1 MALAASSTSDQPT
14 GLVNLA
20 SLVSS
25 LAPIFLGSGKQT
37 ATTTTGGRSETG
49 STTTTTGGGSTTSAT
64 TTSPD
69 ILSALMGNVN
79 TALSNASD
87 PTKTTDLVNNIM
99 RQAAISFA
107 PTLGQLPASGLYNS
121 STINLLQNNAMA
133 NATAAS
139 TKAVLDYQTN
149 QQQIAT
155 QGLNTLAN
163 TTKNTTTTTAPSST
177 NVTTAQTAAPSTSN
191 TVTLKAPAV
200 SPTQTLLGLAGTVIG
215 NKLLG
220 SKLISGLGDKAGD
233 LTTSAVDA
241 ITSSLGVSNPLLSTG
256 SNALLSAVNTASA
269 APLTTAVDAGGVP
282 LLSSGAPA
290 YAIPSAASSIAAP
303 TGEAATD
310 LALSA
315 SPGAIFAD
323 TAGPAALSGLSEGV
337 ADGAGAGL
345 TAGLSAAELTGSGLE
360 LGGPGALAAG
370 FASDSAIAGGAGA
383 SVAEGL
389 GGGLAAGLTGA
400 ELASSGLELGGAGAL
415 AAGFAS
421 DAAITGGAGAA
432 LGAGAAAGGGLLE
445 AIAPLLALVAWIIC
459 TELLRQK
466 KMSASLYRYGLVHFN
481 NYPEFGKRGYLLW
494 ARPIRDFIRK
504 EPDSYFTKVVAI
516 IFNLRVNNI
525 AANAGCKFATWTY
538 KGAVICSITYSV
550 SWTLGLL
557 ILPFYYFS
565 STVRNYFSPLSMTKE
580 VGV

>member
-37 ATTTTGGRSETG
+37 VATTTGGRSET
-49 STTTTTGGGSTTSAT
+49 TTTGGGSTSTAT

-69 ILSALMGNVN
+69 ILAALMGNVN

-121 STINLLQNNAMA
+121 STINLLQSNAMN

-139 TKAVLDYQTN
+139 AKAVLDYQTN

-155 QGLNTLAN
+155 QGLNTIAN

-177 NVTTAQTAAPSTSN
+177 LSTVTPGPSETVTT
-191 TVTLKAPAV
+191 KAPV
-200 SPTQTLLGLAGTVIG
+200 ISPTQTLLGLAGTVIG

-269 APLTTAVDAGGVP
+269 APLTTAVDTGGVP

-315 SPGAIFAD
+315 SPGAIFSDVGGDALG
-323 TAGPAALSGLSEGV
+323 AGVL
-337 ADGAGAGL
+337 GAGALSAPEDIAALGGL
-345 TAGLSAAELTGSGLE
+345 TTGGVEGLSGGLVGADVAGDVAGGAGASIAEGL
-360 LGGPGALAAG
+360 
-370 FASDSAIAGGAGA
+370 GAGA
-383 SVAEGL
+383 SVAEGV

-400 ELASSGLELGGAGAL
+400 ELAGSGLELGGAGAL

-421 DAAITGGAGAA
+421 DAAIAGGAGAA
-432 LGAGAAAGGGLLE
+432 LGTGAAAAGGGLLE
-445 AIAPLLALVAWIIC
+445 SIAPLLALVAWIIC

-481 NYPEFGKRGYLLW
+481 SYPEFGKRGYLLW
-494 ARPIRDFIRK
+494 ARPIRDAIRRN
-504 EPDSYFTKVVAI
+504 PDSYFTEVVAT

-538 KGAVICSITYSV
+538 KGAAICSITYGI

-580 VGV
+580 A